1 MRGFGVKVDAP
12 PCSSIA
18 AANSLILINVVQES
32 RRLRWIDDILDCN
45 QNWPKVGGMLLEHA
59 WFTPMIPC
67 TEINRRARKPKGELQ
82 EQGRANSDPGN
93 EEGRASICVFCGNAP
108 KGAAYCHAALKY
120 KKIGCQHT
128 CANPVGRQGL
138 NHRIKKRH
146 KYRPASASEKH
157 QGT

>member
-32 RRLRWIDDILDCN
+32 LHFSWFNDIFDCN

-59 WFTPMIPC
+59 WFTPMILC

-82 EQGRANSDPGN
+82 EQGRADSDPGN
-93 EEGRASICVFCGNAP
+93 EEGHASIRVFCREAP
-108 KGAAYCHAALKY
+108 NGAANCDAALKH
-120 KKIGCQHT
+120 KKISCKHACT
-128 CANPVGRQGL
+128 NPVRRQIL
-138 NHRIKKRH
+138 NHRIEKGH